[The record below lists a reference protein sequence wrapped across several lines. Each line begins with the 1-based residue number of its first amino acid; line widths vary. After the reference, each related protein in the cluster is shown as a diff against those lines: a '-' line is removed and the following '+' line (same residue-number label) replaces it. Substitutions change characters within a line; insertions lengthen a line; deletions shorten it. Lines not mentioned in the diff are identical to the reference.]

1 MQFTH
6 HRDHDTTHGGWDRY
20 LVNICDESKQRWSRG
35 PNAEYALEACF
46 SLEVTKISYEI
57 DLIDIVGK
65 VLIDSDMNSYIWRS
79 RIPRKINK

>member
-35 PNAEYALEACF
+35 PNVEYALEASF
-46 SLEVTKISYEI
+46 SLGATKISYEI
-57 DLIDIVGK
+57 DLIDIVEK
-65 VLIDSDMNSYIWRS
+65 F
-79 RIPRKINK
+79 